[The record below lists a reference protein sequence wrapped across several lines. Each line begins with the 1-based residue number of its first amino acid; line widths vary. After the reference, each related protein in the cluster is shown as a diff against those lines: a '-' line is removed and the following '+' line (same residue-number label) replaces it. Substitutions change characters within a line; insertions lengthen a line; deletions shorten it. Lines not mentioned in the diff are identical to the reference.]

1 MTISLSRR
9 VTLRELMEQAWKQV
23 EDQAQELLKRAVEGL
38 LLAERDQ
45 RVAEAR
51 RQGEKVYPNPSV
63 RPSRRRMATQRR
75 IEPSEVPSETRFLA
89 LSNAEGLTTATLET
103 VERRSAA
110 VFYKSALQIRR

>member
-1 MTISLSRR
+1 MRPERR
-9 VTLRELMEQAWKQV
+9 VEVGSAELPC
-23 EDQAQELLKRAVEGL
+23 G
-38 LLAERDQ
+38 
-45 RVAEAR
+45 
-51 RQGEKVYPNPSV
+51 PNPSV
-63 RPSRRRMATQRR
+63 RPSRRRKATQRR